1 VVVLYGFGL
10 LQEVSSPLYG
20 LLKAGLGHLT
30 LAFLLT
36 IVVDAGVIAVVVI
49 LERVVMIVRGKRVEY

>member
-1 VVVLYGFGL
+1 
-10 LQEVSSPLYG
+10 
-20 LLKAGLGHLT
+20 

-36 IVVDAGVIAVVVI
+36 IAVDAVVVAVVVI